1 MTSRERDIP
10 GVIAPPP
17 LLALAVIVLGLFLDW
32 LLPLHLLTLFL
43 SLSARLVIGLPLIGV
58 GLAMMIVGRSTFQR
72 VGTNVPPWEPAL
84 LLVTDGIFG
93 WLRNPMYVG
102 GILALAGLAIAL
114 GSNWMLVMV
123 VIASLVIHFG
133 VVLRE
138 ERYLERKFGDDYRR
152 FKASV
157 PRYGWPF

>member
-1 MTSRERDIP
+1 MTSRESDIP
-10 GVIAPPP
+10 GVILPPP

-43 SLSARLVIGLPLIGV
+43 SFSARLVIGLPLIGV

-72 VGTNVPPWEPAL
+72 VGTNIPPWEPAL